1 MVNFAASL
9 LVATVMGF
17 LAGMGVGGGSLLL
30 LWLTQVVMLEQTQAR
45 IINLLFYLPAA
56 IVASVIRKKQNK
68 VAMKPAV
75 WAIATGCTAALLLT
89 LVSRVIDVTLL
100 KKLLGGLLI
109 LTGIREVF
117 YRPRKARKPTS
128 ITHPA
133 TATTVTLPFYPT

>member
-9 LVATVMGF
+9 FVATVMGF

-30 LWLTQVVMLEQTQAR
+30 LWLTQVAMLEQTQAR

-117 YRPRKARKPTS
+117 YRPRKAR
-128 ITHPA
+128 
-133 TATTVTLPFYPT
+133 

>member
-30 LWLTQVVMLEQTQAR
+30 LWLTQVAMLEQTQAR

-117 YRPRKARKPTS
+117 YRPRKAR
-128 ITHPA
+128 
-133 TATTVTLPFYPT
+133 

>member
-1 MVNFAASL
+1 
-9 LVATVMGF
+9 MGF

-117 YRPRKARKPTS
+117 YRPRKAR
-128 ITHPA
+128 
-133 TATTVTLPFYPT
+133 